1 MYDFLRKVP
10 LFAELPI
17 EDLDRICEMVQEV
30 HLAAGEELFAEGSRG
45 NYAYII
51 ESGELE
57 IIKTSVN
64 RQVLMAVRRS
74 GDVIGEMGLL
84 EDVPRSASVRARSDS
99 TLYAIGQEQFE
110 YLLNTSPTASRVLL
124 NIVLA
129 RLRAGQNTLRQSEK
143 MAQLG
148 TLTAGVAHEL
158 NNPAAAVK
166 RGASQLEETQLAYGE
181 AQAGLARASLNP
193 EQQASLNDL
202 AKQARALAAR
212 PLDIDALSR
221 SDQEYAL
228 EEWLEGHNV
237 EDGWELAPTL
247 VNLGYNAGQ
256 LAELARLFD
265 VQQLPAVVTWLG
277 ATYNV
282 YSLLAEVSQG
292 ASRISE
298 IVKALKSY
306 VYLDQA
312 PVQSVDIHE
321 GLDNTLLI
329 LRSKLSGIPLRRE
342 YASDLPKIEG
352 YGSELNQVWTNILDN
367 AADALVNTAAPEII
381 IRTRHKD
388 GWVTV
393 QIEDNGPGIPPEV
406 QARIFD
412 AFFTTKPPGQGTG
425 LGLDISYNIVVNKHR
440 GEIKVFSHPG
450 STCFQV
456 ELPVNFG
463 SAVHAGPAVAS
474 HGDDH
479 LRHILMTAKTI
490 AVVGISSRPDR
501 PGYSV
506 PAYLQAN
513 GYRIIP
519 VNPELQE
526 VLGERAYP
534 DLLSI
539 PEPVDVVQIFR
550 RSEEVMP
557 VVEQAIEIGAKV
569 VWMQEGVVNE
579 SAANMALAA
588 GLDVVMDT
596 CMRAAHKRLI
606 TNPRK

>member
-10 LFAELPI
+10 LLANLPD
-17 EDLDRICEMVQEV
+17 EDLDRLCEMVREV
-30 HLAAGEELFAEGSRG
+30 RLPAGQDLFAEGSRG
-45 NYAYII
+45 NSAYII

-64 RQVLMAVRRS
+64 RQVLLAVRRS
-74 GDVIGEMGLL
+74 GDVIGEMALL
-84 EDVPRSASVRARSDS
+84 EDSPRSATVRARSDS
-99 TLYAIGQEQFE
+99 VLYEIGQLQFE
-110 YLLNTSPTASRVLL
+110 NLLNNSPSASRVLL
-124 NIVLA
+124 NTVLA
-129 RLRAGQNTLRQSEK
+129 RWRAGQNTLRQSEK

-166 RGASQLEETQLAYGE
+166 RGAAQLEETQLAFGESRAVLAQTSLSSTQRAKLNELAGE
-181 AQAGLARASLNP
+181 ARV
-193 EQQASLNDL
+193 
-202 AKQARALAAR
+202 LAAR

-228 EEWLEGHNV
+228 EEWLDDHGV
-237 EDGWELAPTL
+237 EDAWELAPTL
-247 VNLGYNAGQ
+247 VNLGYNEDQ
-256 LAELARLFD
+256 LTELARTFD
-265 VQQLPAVVTWLG
+265 LPQLSAVITWLG

-282 YSLLAEVSQG
+282 YSLLAEVSHG
-292 ASRISE
+292 ATRISE

-329 LRSKLSGIPLRRE
+329 LRSKLSGIPVRRE
-342 YASDLPKIEG
+342 YDPDLPKIEG

-367 AADALVNTAAPEII
+367 AADALGRTAEPEII
-381 IRTRHKD
+381 IRTRHTD
-388 GWVTV
+388 GWISV
-393 QIEDNGPGIPPEV
+393 QIIDNGPGIPHEI

-440 GEIKVFSHPG
+440 GDLKVFSQPG
-450 STCFQV
+450 STCFQI
-456 ELPVNFG
+456 ELPVNFE
-463 SAVHAGPAVAS
+463 AIRTAPALAS
-474 HGDDH
+474 NDDAH
-479 LRHILMTAKTI
+479 LRRILSTAKTV
-490 AVVGISSRPDR
+490 AVVGISSRHDR

-506 PAYLQAN
+506 PAYLQRH

-519 VNPELQE
+519 VNPNLEE

-539 PEPVDVVQIFR
+539 PEPVDVVEVFR
-550 RSEEVMP
+550 RSEEVLP
-557 VVEQAIEIGAKV
+557 IVQQALKIGAKV
-569 VWMQEGVVNE
+569 IWMQEGIVNE
-579 SAANMALAA
+579 TAANAALAA
-588 GLDVVMDT
+588 GLDVVMDM
-596 CMRAAHKRLI
+596 CMRAAHRRLFGSSGE
-606 TNPRK
+606 